1 MYYITSICFPSA
13 INCSFD
19 FFLQIDHVERVE
31 PLESPLTSTENAT
44 PIVNEGQQLNS
55 VSDLGREQQLAS
67 HSNEGSMPELALSQT
82 AASEMRPMSMDME
95 QQSTILTPPG
105 GTVEVSASQPQTYT
119 NTHILPGSSEC
130 TDTGSDVNPGDNTEP
145 SGHIEDGLRDISN
158 LEHRHR
164 NKRRCMLLDLESSDE
179 EL

>member
-67 HSNEGSMPELALSQT
+67 HSNEGSMPCPKHAWDDILDSPRLGHGLDT
-82 AASEMRPMSMDME
+82 A
-95 QQSTILTPPG
+95 
-105 GTVEVSASQPQTYT
+105 
-119 NTHILPGSSEC
+119 
-130 TDTGSDVNPGDNTEP
+130 
-145 SGHIEDGLRDISN
+145 
-158 LEHRHR
+158 
-164 NKRRCMLLDLESSDE
+164 
-179 EL
+179 